1 MRAIKARVIALV
13 LAVAGLITLFG
24 CGSILDDETWSVSPH
39 LEPSAS
45 PAGGMTE
52 AGTYDEIEDCIL
64 DLILARD
71 DKEKI
76 FRVNINYD
84 GNVQSDIDRA
94 CNEIPKYNPIGA
106 YAVSEMVGTVK
117 QIISYYEVELS
128 IAYKDVTKE
137 QLQSIITVT
146 NESDLNYKLL
156 VLLGQYAR
164 SFTVLAYG
172 VSLTEEEAREHV
184 TRLYYDN
191 PRDIVIMP
199 VTTVDFYPKFGTDRI
214 IAYTFGYQNETS
226 TLEAMGQYLKDAVR
240 DITDS
245 VLGADAQNVLL
256 LLAQRVMEMTKYD
269 EETAAG
275 EYSNQNQS
283 ATAYGALINGSAV
296 SEGYAM
302 AYKALCDQL
311 GIDCTVVFGKY
322 KGAVHAWNIVGLD
335 GYYYHVDVS
344 NCDLYGLDTAF
355 LKNDDDM
362 KDDYVWDTDAYEACD
377 GPITYSGDEA
387 STPAAVTTSSATV
400 THEAKPEPSDEASAD
415 NTTTNETP
423 TASETPAASE
433 TTAPAD

>member
-1 MRAIKARVIALV
+1 MRAIKARVIALI
-13 LAVAGLITLFG
+13 LAGAGLATLFG
-24 CGSILDDETWSVSPH
+24 CGSILDDETWSVSPAF
-39 LEPSAS
+39 EPSAS
-45 PAGGMTE
+45 PVGGVME

-64 DLILARD
+64 DLIVSRD

-84 GNVQSDIDRA
+84 GDVQRDIDKA
-94 CNEIPKYNPIGA
+94 CNDIPKYNPVGA
-106 YAVSEMVGTVK
+106 YAVLEMVGTVK

-146 NESDLNYKLL
+146 NESDLDYKLL
-156 VLLGQYAR
+156 VSLGRYAR
-164 SFTVLAYG
+164 SLTVLAYG
-172 VSLTEEEAREHV
+172 IGMTEDEARKLV
-184 TRLYYDN
+184 TSLYYDN

-214 IAYTFGYQNETS
+214 MAFTFGLRSEAS
-226 TLEAMGQYLKDAVR
+226 TLEAMGQSLKDAVR

-311 GIDCTVVFGKY
+311 GIDCTVVLGQY
-322 KGAVHAWNIVGLD
+322 KGATHAWNIVGLD

-362 KDDYVWDTDAYEACD
+362 KDDYVWDTDVYEVCD
-377 GPITYSGDEA
+377 GPITYNGA
-387 STPAAVTTSSATV
+387 AATPAAVVTTSAAISY
-400 THEAKPEPSDEASAD
+400 EAKPKSSDKASAD
-415 NTTTNETP
+415 NTSADETP
-423 TASETPAASE
+423 TSSE
-433 TTAPAD
+433 TTTAS